1 MAKEGAYLARGREAP
16 GAPEA
21 QRAHV
26 CVCNYG
32 RESVSASEIEGRG
45 AQFFKHNQ
53 SLDHLSA
60 TRITTRLRPDSSND
74 GQQRQDADG
83 CTPHARGAGLR
94 SD

>member
-16 GAPEA
+16 GARRRSA
-21 QRAHV
+21 RV

-60 TRITTRLRPDSSND
+60 SISNTNNDQTTTRLI
-74 GQQRQDADG
+74 Q
-83 CTPHARGAGLR
+83 
-94 SD
+94 

>member
-60 TRITTRLRPDSSND
+60 SISNTNNDQTTTRLI
-74 GQQRQDADG
+74 Q
-83 CTPHARGAGLR
+83 
-94 SD
+94 